1 VCQLCLVEM
10 FESLTKRLQG
20 VFQNLGRRGKLRP
33 VDIYH
38 ALQEIRFA
46 LLEADVHYQVVKGL
60 LEIV

>member
-1 VCQLCLVEM
+1 M

-20 VFQNLGRRGKLRP
+20 VLQNLGRRGKLRP

>member
-1 VCQLCLVEM
+1 M
-10 FESLTKRLQG
+10 NRKPRSLHG

-38 ALQEIRFA
+38 ALQGIRA
-46 LLEADVHYQVVKGL
+46 AILEADVHYQVVKGL